1 MLDVKMIRQNFA
13 EVQSKLATRGV
24 HNQAQ
29 AERAQYRGG
38 DDITVWA

>member
-24 HNQAQ
+24 QKEVLTAF
-29 AERAQYRGG
+29 
-38 DDITVWA
+38 